1 MYMRRLHLL
10 LLLVLPAYVG
20 STQPVADTLVPV
32 STIQYPLK
40 EPRKKVW
47 VHAGL
52 AAGYTGATYFFFRK
66 QDSHFREESQEHKS
80 PFLNGIAGAVSP
92 LGESKNAWRA
102 LGATT
107 GLAYL
112 SRSPRLQHAVF
123 VWAGSLLVNGVVTDK
138 LKNSF
143 QRYRPNTGMPY
154 NTFDGHAGP
163 HINHSLPSAH
173 TSNAFTTAT
182 VFATLYKDK
191 KWVPPLAYGV
201 AALVGASRV
210 YNNAHWMSDVM
221 AGAAVGFLSAKAMIS
236 TDKWLSKK
244 GILLYPQ
251 VGRRGASLGMVK
263 SF

>member
-1 MYMRRLHLL
+1 M
-10 LLLVLPAYVG
+10 
-20 STQPVADTLVPV
+20 
-32 STIQYPLK
+32 
-40 EPRKKVW
+40 
-47 VHAGL
+47 
-52 AAGYTGATYFFFRK
+52 
-66 QDSHFREESQEHKS
+66 
-80 PFLNGIAGAVSP
+80 
-92 LGESKNAWRA
+92 
-102 LGATT
+102 
-107 GLAYL
+107 
-112 SRSPRLQHAVF
+112 QHTVF

-154 NTFDGHAGP
+154 NTFDGHQGP
-163 HINHSLPSAH
+163 HLNHSLPSAH

-191 KWVPPLAYGV
+191 KWVPPVAYGV
-201 AALVGASRV
+201 AALIGASRV
-210 YNNAHWMSDVM
+210 YNNAHWTSDVM
-221 AGAAVGFLSAKAMIS
+221 AGAAVGFLSAKAMLA